1 MTKPYRP
8 AFVETAIQ
16 VGIHIFLWLA
26 VLGVM
31 IIWVP
36 RFQKTLA
43 DFKLKVPWATEV
55 ILSVSEWIVQFW
67 FLLSPLLLILFLIL
81 DAPVYFLMRLRY
93 PSKSW
98 LWSGLMTLLPLAVL
112 SIIFAALLLPQLKVL
127 EGLSK

>member
-1 MTKPYRP
+1 
-8 AFVETAIQ
+8 
-16 VGIHIFLWLA
+16 
-26 VLGVM
+26 M